1 MVRLLQFAL
10 ADLDDVLEVPMNLPE
25 QLLANGAFPIE
36 QAIQR
41 ILIIASLLL
50 QAVEL
55 LEANGLAVIGRA
67 IGRKP
72 GSRTVGSS
80 ASHSLQRSNKFLIHA
95 GCCDVCPLTGPLVE
109 VSSSSSE
116 SMRILRSLPSSSF
129 PAIALASSHPC
140 EYGVIPC
147 ATAITRSAV
156 GGRLSH
162 AGGSRS
168 GRF

>member
-55 LEANGLAVIGRA
+55 L
-67 IGRKP
+67 
-72 GSRTVGSS
+72 
-80 ASHSLQRSNKFLIHA
+80 
-95 GCCDVCPLTGPLVE
+95 
-109 VSSSSSE
+109 
-116 SMRILRSLPSSSF
+116 
-129 PAIALASSHPC
+129 
-140 EYGVIPC
+140 
-147 ATAITRSAV
+147 
-156 GGRLSH
+156 
-162 AGGSRS
+162 
-168 GRF
+168 